1 MVREAARRS
10 YRARRTLILQYDNDS
25 LDESEEL
32 EDLLQEAERITRMKR
47 PMIDITVQR
56 TTVPGQHATPLLAP
70 PYELASRAEDLL
82 GVDNAKE
89 RLQYQQTDATVKELV
104 RWLEEGSL

>member
-25 LDESEEL
+25 LDESDEIEEL
-32 EDLLQEAERITRMKR
+32 LLEAERVTRMKR
-47 PMIDITVQR
+47 PMIRIDVQLR
-56 TTVPGQHATPLLAP
+56 TISGGHATPLLAP
-70 PYELASRAEDLL
+70 PLDIAKRAEDLL
-82 GVDNAKE
+82 GADAAKE
-89 RLQYQQTDATVKELV
+89 GLLYNDADATVDELV